1 MAIFPPYSSSTL
13 DQARKTEPDARGQTA
28 AVREHVVAR
37 RESTVRLREE
47 AASVRDNLQREQ
59 ESDVNAERD
68 ELSEANGN
76 LVVASLDATAQKE
89 ASEDV
94 QARQQEFLAML
105 GHELR
110 NPLAPIRNAA
120 ALLVSGSLT
129 PASLAT
135 MQQIIDRQV
144 GHMSRL
150 LDDLLDA
157 SRVTNGKVHLQ
168 KRVAPVQ
175 EPLRQAVEQCIGFA
189 EEQGHTL
196 DVSIP
201 AQECFVDGDPA
212 RLLQIFANLLNNAI
226 KYTAHGGRIAI
237 TAQAVEGAVVVEVA
251 DNGVGIAAEALP
263 HIFEIFQQENR
274 SLDRSQGGLGLGLTI
289 VRSMVALHGG
299 TIAAKSGGLGC
310 GSSFVVTLP
319 LVAAPTVQPP
329 PPVEAELPPLRVL
342 LVDDNADARITL
354 CTLFELAGHDP
365 ETAHDGPTALDKFA
379 RHPPDVVVCDIGLP
393 GMSGYEVAQHM
404 RSTAPVHQPILIALT
419 GYDGPG
425 RRERAIAAGFDCQLA
440 KPAEFEEILDT
451 IRTGLRLH

>member
-1 MAIFPPYSSSTL
+1 MPAFPPYSSSAL
-13 DQARKTEPDARGQTA
+13 GQSRHDEPDTRAQTA
-28 AVREHVVAR
+28 AVREHVVSR

-47 AASVRDNLQREQ
+47 AASVRDDLQRDH
-59 ESDVNAERD
+59 ESELNAGRA

-76 LVVASLDATAQKE
+76 LVVATLCATAQKE
-89 ASEDV
+89 AAEHT

-120 ALLVSGSLT
+120 ALLASDSLT
-129 PASLAT
+129 PQTLAT

-168 KRVAPVQ
+168 RRVVPIQ
-175 EPLRQAVEQCIGFA
+175 EPLQQAVEQCIGFA
-189 EEQGHTL
+189 DEQGHTL
-196 DVSIP
+196 TVSIP
-201 AQECFVDGDPA
+201 VEDCHVDGDPA

-226 KYTAHGGRIAI
+226 KYTARGGQIGL
-237 TAQAVEGAVVVEVA
+237 TARRAGGSVVVEVA

-263 HIFEIFQQENR
+263 HIFELFQQENR

-289 VRSMVALHGG
+289 VRSMVDLHGG
-299 TIAAKSGGLGC
+299 TIAVRSGGLGA
-310 GSSFVVTLP
+310 GSTFAVTLP
-319 LVAAPTVQPP
+319 LVDVPPARPPTPAEAALPT
-329 PPVEAELPPLRVL
+329 LRVL

-354 CTLFELAGHDP
+354 CTLFQLAGHDP
-365 ETAHDGPTALDKFA
+365 ETAHDGPTALSMFD
-379 RHPPDVVVCDIGLP
+379 RHRPHVVVCDIGLP
-393 GMSGYEVAQHM
+393 GMTGYEIAQHM
-404 RSTAPVHQPILIALT
+404 RQRDARHRPMLIALT

-440 KPAEFEEILDT
+440 KPAGFPEILEA
-451 IRTGLRLH
+451 IRLGLQAH